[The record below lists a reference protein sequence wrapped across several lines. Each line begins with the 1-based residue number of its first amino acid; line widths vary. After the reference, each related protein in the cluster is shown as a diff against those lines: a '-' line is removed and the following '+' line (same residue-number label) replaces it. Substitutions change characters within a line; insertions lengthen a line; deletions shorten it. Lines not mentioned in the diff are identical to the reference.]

1 MVGEKWKGTLIN
13 AIALGYVSLN
23 VDNIDLVITIRTSG
37 DLEGR
42 HKHVP
47 LLIFCFDS
55 KINKVHDLRRMT
67 YYRLLGSTP
76 EGLCLDALNKF
87 IPTSSYYLDSYL
99 INMSDGMPNYRTPNG
114 TEYVR
119 EEAYIHTARIV
130 SKIKK
135 KNVKLLSYFI
145 SKNKN
150 LYKTDTSECF
160 RQMYGRDS
168 RFINVN
174 NINQITQTLNKLF
187 LSENM
192 VS

>member
-1 MVGEKWKGTLIN
+1 
-13 AIALGYVSLN
+13 
-23 VDNIDLVITIRTSG
+23 
-37 DLEGR
+37 
-42 HKHVP
+42 
-47 LLIFCFDS
+47 
-55 KINKVHDLRRMT
+55 
-67 YYRLLGSTP
+67 
-76 EGLCLDALNKF
+76 
-87 IPTSSYYLDSYL
+87 
-99 INMSDGMPNYRTPNG
+99 MPNYRTPNG

-150 LYKTDTSECF
+150 SYKTDTSECF

-192 VS
+192 IS